1 MQTTNGPVRGTLL
14 KSIYEVQFYG
24 FDGIPYALPPVG
36 ELRFRAPQPSKPW
49 DGILDCT
56 RPRDKCL
63 QVSSYTQQIEG
74 SEDCLYLNIS
84 VKTVSICLIMQI
96 QICFN
101 LFFGLSD
108 IPTRIIK

>member
-14 KSIYEVQFYG
+14 KSIYEEQFYG

-36 ELRFRAPQPSKPW
+36 ELRFKAPQPSKPW

-56 RPRDKCL
+56 QPRDKCL

-74 SEDCLYLNIS
+74 TEDCLHLNIS
-84 VKTVSICLIMQI
+84 VKTVSICVNNANEIKYVLI
-96 QICFN
+96 
-101 LFFGLSD
+101 
-108 IPTRIIK
+108 